1 MKFDPKR
8 YKIYT
13 WKSGVML
20 HWIINPG
27 LLINELIL
35 GQRIPK
41 INLEDRTSNKPRL
54 ERSYVPCP
62 HCETLHDSRTWS
74 TQNGTGFKNWFGLYC
89 PNCGEVIPCLM
100 NAFTF
105 IILAFTFPL
114 WGWFK
119 GTLKRAWLAKQPQRF
134 EQLEVENI
142 YNPYSGKGW
151 VRYGIIWA
159 AFMYVL
165 MTFIFP
171 LLTNDPITKKG
182 ILLGIPIWLVGGLLF
197 GYFLHRFMGKQ
208 GGGAATEEV

>member
-1 MKFDPKR
+1 MNFDPKK

-27 LLINELIL
+27 LAINELIL

-41 INLEDRTSNKPRL
+41 VSLEDKTVDKPRV

-62 HCETLHDSRTWS
+62 HCKTLHDSRTWS

-89 PNCGEVIPCLM
+89 PDCGEVIPCLM

-105 IILAFTFPL
+105 IILAVTFPL
-114 WGWFK
+114 WGWFRGILRK
-119 GTLKRAWLAKQPQRF
+119 VWLDKQAQRF
-134 EQLEVENI
+134 EQLGFESV
-142 YNPYSGKGW
+142 YNPFAGSGW
-151 VRYGIIWA
+151 VKQGLIWA

-165 MTFIFP
+165 MTLIFP
-171 LLTNDPITKKG
+171 LLTNDPITQKDVLVG
-182 ILLGIPIWLVGGLLF
+182 VPIWLVGGLIF
-197 GYFLHRFMGKQ
+197 GYFLKRFMDKKGDS
-208 GGGAATEEV
+208 AVT